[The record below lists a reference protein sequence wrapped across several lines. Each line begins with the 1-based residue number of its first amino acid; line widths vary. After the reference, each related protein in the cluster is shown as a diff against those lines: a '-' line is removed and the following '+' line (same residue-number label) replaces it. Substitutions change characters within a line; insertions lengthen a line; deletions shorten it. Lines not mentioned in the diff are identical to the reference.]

1 MRRVIYTKSGGMNSI
16 DIVESPTPSPAKGEV
31 LIEVHRAGINFADL
45 MMRQGLYSP
54 VPPYPFTPGYEISG
68 VVKELGEGVD
78 ESGFVIGDRVVAVCG
93 MGGYSEQIV
102 CPADRCFKLPFNI
115 SFDAAAAFPVTYLTA
130 HHMLTYLGN
139 FQQGDSILVHHAAGG
154 VGTATAQLAKAL
166 GASKVFGTA
175 STNKAEFVKS
185 LGMRF
190 IDREAEDFVEVC
202 KRETDGEGVHHAL
215 DPVGGKHM
223 MRSYKALRSGGRLY
237 AFGGSAAVKGSKRSI
252 VTALRMV
259 LTTPKFNPFKMMT
272 SNKAVFGVHMGTW
285 KDEGVV
291 KKQIFSLVEMLE
303 DDLIAP
309 VVDKVFRFEEVAAA
323 QQYIHDRK
331 NRGKVLL
338 DFSPQSK

>member
-1 MRRVIYTKSGGMNSI
+1 MRRVVYTKRGGMDAI
-16 DIVESPTPSPAKGEV
+16 DILESSAPIPKMGEV

-54 VPPYPFTPGYEISG
+54 VPPFPFTPGYEISG
-68 VVKELGEGVD
+68 VVKELGKGVEGTGLIV
-78 ESGFVIGDRVVAVCG
+78 GDRVVSLCG
-93 MGGYSEQIV
+93 MGGYSEQIIT
-102 CPADRCFKLPFNI
+102 PAERCFKLPESI
-115 SFDAAAAFPVTYLTA
+115 SFDVAAALPVTYLTA

-175 STNKAEFVKS
+175 SANKAEFVRS
-185 LGMRF
+185 LGMHF
-190 IDREAEDFVEVC
+190 IDRENEDFVEVC
-202 KRETDGEGVHHAL
+202 KRETDGLGVHHAL

-223 MRSYKALRSGGRLY
+223 MRSYKALRSGGRLF

-285 KDEGVV
+285 EDEDVLKNQV
-291 KKQIFSLVEMLE
+291 HTLVEMLE
-303 DDLIAP
+303 DGRISP

-338 DFSPQSK
+338 DFSPQSR